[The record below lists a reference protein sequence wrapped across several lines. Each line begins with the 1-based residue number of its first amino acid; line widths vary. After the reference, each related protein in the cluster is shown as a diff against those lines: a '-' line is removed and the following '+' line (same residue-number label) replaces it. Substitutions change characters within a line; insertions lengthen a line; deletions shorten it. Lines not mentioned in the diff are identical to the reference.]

1 MKNVKRVMTLGCV
14 VLLVMANVCGCG
26 MQAQAVEQ
34 TEEEN
39 NLKELQNAVEELAG
53 NSDIVRHSSTAG
65 KEETVY
71 AILDAGGNP
80 VETIVSEWLKNPE
93 GKDDLSDVT
102 ELQDIS
108 VVKGDSS
115 YVADGEKKV
124 TWKTSG
130 NDVYYQ
136 GTTTKE
142 LPVKVSIQYELD
154 GNVVEPSVLEGA
166 SGHLKMTFS
175 YENNT
180 AKEVTVA
187 GEKCTIYQPFVML
200 SGLIL
205 DNEKVSN
212 VTVENGSAVNNGDS
226 TMVFGI
232 AMPGL
237 KESLGMN
244 DLKND
249 DGEEI
254 DINIPENVVIEA
266 DITDFSLLMTLTVAS
281 NSALEELGLDDI
293 DSIDD
298 LKADMDE
305 LTNGMNDIIDGTTQ
319 LDDGVGELSGGT
331 GELSDGVNKLS
342 DGTVEFV
349 EGAHKLSDGAAQ
361 VNDGAIALKNGLSNL
376 KQGTPALVTGIGAL
390 SSGADELSGGLNTI
404 ISNNDTLNGGAAQLS
419 DGLNALNA
427 SLNNT
432 EAQTKIEELV
442 SGSLAFANGL
452 NDTANG
458 LSTITDV
465 YKYSE
470 GDVANLI
477 TDLSTDA
484 NTIAAA
490 TNVQDSAAMAERI
503 REMIKTY
510 ETLYSTYETLY
521 TAVAQA
527 ASGVSGLKT
536 EYAKIDGG
544 IGTTAGSIND
554 VSNAV
559 GQLAAGA
566 GQLKEG
572 VAGYTAGVS
581 QSASGVKTLDEGL
594 ASLNSQVPALVGGID
609 QLVSGADALAS
620 GTGELSNGASSLSSG
635 ADELNHGTGELKN
648 GVSSLL
654 DGVAELL
661 DGTGELKEG
670 VIKYNEEGIKKLAD
684 LVNKDLEKYYDRL
697 CAVQDY
703 AREYSSFTGCEEG
716 TECSVKFIYKT
727 DSIGE

>member
-26 MQAQAVEQ
+26 MQTQAMEK

-244 DLKND
+244 ELKND

-376 KQGTPALVTGIGAL
+376 KQGTPELVTGIGAL

-419 DGLNALNA
+419 DGLNTLNA
-427 SLNNT
+427 SLNDA
-432 EAQTKIEELV
+432 EAQAKIQALV
-442 SGSLAFANGL
+442 SGSSDFAS
-452 NDTANG
+452 G
-458 LSTITDV
+458 LSTTADGLSQITKGYNYD
-465 YKYSE
+465 E
-470 GDVANLI
+470 GDVDNLI
-477 TDLSTDA
+477 TSLSSYAGELTASSDPNITEKA
-484 NTIAAA
+484 GYIQAMIVKYNELYAKYKGLYAA
-490 TNVQDSAAMAERI
+490 VD
-503 REMIKTY
+503 
-510 ETLYSTYETLY
+510 
-521 TAVAQA
+521 QA
-527 ASGVSGLKT
+527 ASGVNTLPEK
-536 EYAKIDGG
+536 YAVINGG
-544 IGTTAGSIND
+544 IGTTAGSIKD

-572 VAGYTAGVS
+572 VAGYTTGVS
-581 QSASGVKTLDEGL
+581 QAASGAKTLDEGL
-594 ASLNSQVPALVGGID
+594 ASLNSQVPVLVGGID

-670 VIKYNEEGIKKLAD
+670 VIKFNEEGIKKLAD

>member
-124 TWKTSG
+124 TWKTGG

-427 SLNNT
+427 SLND
-432 EAQTKIEELV
+432 AGIQALV
-442 SGSLAFANGL
+442 SGSSEFA
-452 NDTANG
+452 TG
-458 LSTITDV
+458 LSNAAGSLSQITEG
-465 YKYSE
+465 YNYNNSE
-470 GDVANLI
+470 RDVANLI
-477 TDLSTDA
+477 AGLSSYAGELTASGDQ
-484 NTIAAA
+484 N
-490 TNVQDSAAMAERI
+490 SMAMAGYI
-503 REMIKTY
+503 QTMIGTY
-510 ETLYSTYETLY
+510 KSLYDN
-521 TAVAQA
+521 VATA
-527 ASGVSGLKT
+527 ASGVSALNGK
-536 EYAKIDGG
+536 YAEINGG
-544 IGTTAGSIND
+544 IGTTAGSISS

-581 QSASGVKTLDEGL
+581 QSASGAKTLDEGL
-594 ASLNSQVPALVGGID
+594 ASLNSQVPVLVGGID

>member
-124 TWKTSG
+124 TWKTGG

-419 DGLNALNA
+419 DGLNTLNA
-427 SLNNT
+427 SLNDA
-432 EAQTKIEELV
+432 EAQAKIQALV
-442 SGSLAFANGL
+442 SGSSEFAS
-452 NDTANG
+452 G
-458 LSTITDV
+458 LSTTAEGLSQITAR
-465 YKYSE
+465 YNYSE
-470 GDVANLI
+470 EDVANLI
-477 TDLSTDA
+477 AGLSSCADA
-484 NTIAAA
+484 LTASGDPN
-490 TNVQDSAAMAERI
+490 SMAMAGYI
-503 REMIKTY
+503 QTMIGTY
-510 ETLYSTYETLY
+510 KSLYDN
-521 TAVAQA
+521 VATA
-527 ASGVSGLKT
+527 ASGVSALNGK
-536 EYAKIDGG
+536 YAEINGG
-544 IGTTAGSIND
+544 IGTTAGNISS

-572 VAGYTAGVS
+572 VAGYTTGVS
-581 QSASGVKTLDEGL
+581 QAASGAKTLDEGL
-594 ASLNSQVPALVGGID
+594 ASLNSQVPVLVGGID

-620 GTGELSNGASSLSSG
+620 GTGELSSGASNLSSG

>member
-361 VNDGAIALKNGLSNL
+361 VNDGAIALKNGLSSL

-419 DGLNALNA
+419 DGLNTLNA

-432 EAQTKIEELV
+432 AAQEQIQKLV
-442 SGSLAFANGL
+442 KGSSDFASGLKE
-452 NDTANG
+452 TADG
-458 LSTITDV
+458 LSQITAG
-465 YKYSE
+465 YNYSE
-470 GDVANLI
+470 GNVANLI
-477 TDLSTDA
+477 DVLSTDVK
-484 NTIAAA
+484 NLNESGTS
-490 TNVQDSAAMAERI
+490 DDMAMAEHI
-503 REMIKTY
+503 QKMIETY
-510 ETLYSTYETLY
+510 ESLYNK
-521 TAVAQA
+521 VAQA
-527 ASGVSGLKT
+527 ASGVSALNGK
-536 EYAKIDGG
+536 YAEINEG

-554 VSNAV
+554 VSKAV

-572 VAGYTAGVS
+572 VAGYTTGVS
-581 QSASGVKTLDEGL
+581 QAASGAKTLDEGL
-594 ASLNSQVPALVGGID
+594 ASLNSQVPVLVGGID

-670 VIKYNEEGIKKLAD
+670 VIKFNEEGIKKLAD

>member
-432 EAQTKIEELV
+432 EAQTKIQALV
-442 SGSLAFANGL
+442 NGSSDFAS
-452 NDTANG
+452 G
-458 LSTITDV
+458 LSTTANV
-465 YKYSE
+465 LSPSTLAGYAYKSE
-470 GDVANLI
+470 DGDYKQLI
-477 TDLSTDA
+477 ADLSNYAEELDE
-484 NTIAAA
+484 
-490 TNVQDSAAMAERI
+490 TNPTMAGNI
-503 REMIKTY
+503 QTMINTY
-510 ETLYSTYETLY
+510 ESLYDI
-521 TAVAQA
+521 VAQA
-527 ASGVSGLKT
+527 ASGVNNLNDNYEVIK
-536 EYAKIDGG
+536 GG
-544 IGTTAGSIND
+544 IGATAGSIND
-554 VSNAV
+554 VSYAV

-572 VAGYTAGVS
+572 VAGYTTGVS
-581 QSASGVKTLDEGL
+581 QAASGAKTLDEGL
-594 ASLNSQVPALVGGID
+594 ASLNSQVPVLVGGID

>member
-1 MKNVKRVMTLGCV
+1 MKNVKRVMALGCV

-124 TWKTSG
+124 TWKTGG

-427 SLNNT
+427 SLND
-432 EAQTKIEELV
+432 AGIQALV
-442 SGSLAFANGL
+442 SGSSEFAS
-452 NDTANG
+452 G
-458 LSTITDV
+458 LSTTAEGLSQITAG
-465 YKYSE
+465 YNYSE

-477 TDLSTDA
+477 AGLSSYA
-484 NTIAAA
+484 NALTASNDPNGIYI
-490 TNVQDSAAMAERI
+490 QK
-503 REMIKTY
+503 MIETY
-510 ETLYSTYETLY
+510 KSLYDK
-521 TAVAQA
+521 VAQA
-527 ASGVSGLKT
+527 ASGVSALNGK
-536 EYAKIDGG
+536 YAEINGG
-544 IGTTAGSIND
+544 IGTTAGNISS

-581 QSASGVKTLDEGL
+581 QSASGAKTLDEGL
-594 ASLNSQVPALVGGID
+594 ASLNSQVPVLVGGID

-620 GTGELSNGASSLSSG
+620 GTGELSSGASSLSSG

-670 VIKYNEEGIKKLAD
+670 VIKFNEEGIKKLAD

>member
-361 VNDGAIALKNGLSNL
+361 VNDGAIALKNGLSSL
-376 KQGTPALVTGIGAL
+376 KQGTPALVTGIDAL
-390 SSGADELSGGLNTI
+390 SSGADELSGGLNTL

-419 DGLNALNA
+419 DGLNTLNA
-427 SLNNT
+427 SLNDA
-432 EAQTKIEELV
+432 EAQAKIQALV
-442 SGSLAFANGL
+442 SGSSEFAS
-452 NDTANG
+452 G
-458 LSTITDV
+458 LSTTAEGLSQITAG
-465 YKYSE
+465 YNYSE

-477 TDLSTDA
+477 AVLSSCADELTASNDP
-484 NTIAAA
+484 N
-490 TNVQDSAAMAERI
+490 SMAMAGYI
-503 REMIKTY
+503 QTMIETY
-510 ETLYSTYETLY
+510 KSLYDNVATAALGVNTLN
-521 TAVAQA
+521 
-527 ASGVSGLKT
+527 GK
-536 EYAKIDGG
+536 YAEINGG
-544 IGTTAGSIND
+544 IGTTAESISS

-581 QSASGVKTLDEGL
+581 QAASGAKTLDEGL
-594 ASLNSQVPALVGGID
+594 VSLNSQVPVLVGGID

-620 GTGELSNGASSLSSG
+620 GTGELSSGASSLSSG

-670 VIKYNEEGIKKLAD
+670 VIKFNEEGIKKLAD

-697 CAVQDY
+697 CAVKDY

-727 DSIGE
+727 GSIGE

>member
-26 MQAQAVEQ
+26 MQAQEMEQ

-124 TWKTSG
+124 TWKTGG

-419 DGLNALNA
+419 DGLNTLNA
-427 SLNNT
+427 SLNDA
-432 EAQTKIEELV
+432 EAQAKIQALV
-442 SGSLAFANGL
+442 SGSSEFAS
-452 NDTANG
+452 G
-458 LSTITDV
+458 LSTTAEGLSQITAG
-465 YKYSE
+465 YNYSE

-477 TDLSTDA
+477 AGLSSYAGELTASGD
-484 NTIAAA
+484 
-490 TNVQDSAAMAERI
+490 QKRMAMAGYI
-503 REMIKTY
+503 QTMIGTY
-510 ETLYSTYETLY
+510 KSLYDN
-521 TAVAQA
+521 VATA
-527 ASGVSGLKT
+527 ASGVSALNGK
-536 EYAKIDGG
+536 YAEINGG
-544 IGTTAGSIND
+544 IGTTAGNISS

-635 ADELNHGTGELKN
+635 ADELNHGTGELK
-648 GVSSLL
+648 
-654 DGVAELL
+654 
-661 DGTGELKEG
+661 EG
-670 VIKYNEEGIKKLAD
+670 VIKFNEEGIKKLAD

>member
-124 TWKTSG
+124 TWKTGG

-361 VNDGAIALKNGLSNL
+361 VNDGAIALKNGLSSL
-376 KQGTPALVTGIGAL
+376 QQGTPALVTGIGAL

-419 DGLNALNA
+419 DGLNTLNA
-427 SLNNT
+427 SLNDA
-432 EAQTKIEELV
+432 EAQAKIQALV
-442 SGSLAFANGL
+442 SGSSEFAS
-452 NDTANG
+452 G
-458 LSTITDV
+458 LSTTAEGLSQITAR

-477 TDLSTDA
+477 AGLSSYAEALTASNDP
-484 NTIAAA
+484 NGIYIQNMIDTYKSLYDNVA
-490 TNVQDSAAMAERI
+490 TA
-503 REMIKTY
+503 
-510 ETLYSTYETLY
+510 
-521 TAVAQA
+521 
-527 ASGVSGLKT
+527 
-536 EYAKIDGG
+536 
-544 IGTTAGSIND
+544 
-554 VSNAV
+554 
-559 GQLAAGA
+559 
-566 GQLKEG
+566 
-572 VAGYTAGVS
+572 
-581 QSASGVKTLDEGL
+581 
-594 ASLNSQVPALVGGID
+594 ALV
-609 QLVSGADALAS
+609 
-620 GTGELSNGASSLSSG
+620 
-635 ADELNHGTGELKN
+635 
-648 GVSSLL
+648 
-654 DGVAELL
+654 
-661 DGTGELKEG
+661 
-670 VIKYNEEGIKKLAD
+670 
-684 LVNKDLEKYYDRL
+684 
-697 CAVQDY
+697 
-703 AREYSSFTGCEEG
+703 
-716 TECSVKFIYKT
+716 
-727 DSIGE
+727 SIP

>member
-124 TWKTSG
+124 TWKTGG

-212 VTVENGSAVNNGDS
+212 VTVEKGRAVNNGDS

-427 SLNNT
+427 SLND
-432 EAQTKIEELV
+432 AGIQALV
-442 SGSLAFANGL
+442 SGSSEFA
-452 NDTANG
+452 TG
-458 LSTITDV
+458 LSNAAGSLSQITEG
-465 YKYSE
+465 YNYNNSE
-470 GDVANLI
+470 RDVANLI
-477 TDLSTDA
+477 AGLSSYAGELTASGDQ
-484 NTIAAA
+484 N
-490 TNVQDSAAMAERI
+490 SMAMAGYI
-503 REMIKTY
+503 QTMIGTY
-510 ETLYSTYETLY
+510 KSLYDN
-521 TAVAQA
+521 VATA
-527 ASGVSGLKT
+527 ASGVSALNGK
-536 EYAKIDGG
+536 YAEINGG
-544 IGTTAGSIND
+544 IGTTAGSISS

-581 QSASGVKTLDEGL
+581 QSASGAKTLDEGL
-594 ASLNSQVPALVGGID
+594 ASLNSQVPVLVGGID

>member
-124 TWKTSG
+124 TWKTGG

-419 DGLNALNA
+419 DGLNTLNA

-477 TDLSTDA
+477 TGLSTYA
-484 NTIAAA
+484 NGLTDDAAA
-490 TNVQDSAAMAERI
+490 NNILTMIGKYKELYAAV
-503 REMIKTY
+503 T
-510 ETLYSTYETLY
+510 
-521 TAVAQA
+521 QA
-527 ASGVSGLKT
+527 ASVVSDLNGKYG
-536 EYAKIDGG
+536 EIDGG

-572 VAGYTAGVS
+572 VAGYTTGVS
-581 QSASGVKTLDEGL
+581 QAASGAKTLDEGL
-594 ASLNSQVPALVGGID
+594 ASLNSQVPVLVGGID

>member
-26 MQAQAVEQ
+26 MQAQEMEQ

-39 NLKELQNAVEELAG
+39 NLKELQNAVEEFAG

-124 TWKTSG
+124 TWKTGG

-319 LDDGVGELSGGT
+319 LDDGVGELSSGT

-427 SLNNT
+427 SLND
-432 EAQTKIEELV
+432 AGIQALV
-442 SGSLAFANGL
+442 NGSSDFAK
-452 NDTANG
+452 G
-458 LSTITDV
+458 LSTTADGLSQITAG
-465 YKYSE
+465 YNYSE

-477 TDLSTDA
+477 AGLSSYAGELTASSDPNSTEKA
-484 NTIAAA
+484 GYIQAMIGTYKSLYDNVATAALGVNTL
-490 TNVQDSAAMAERI
+490 NGKYAEI
-503 REMIKTY
+503 N
-510 ETLYSTYETLY
+510 
-521 TAVAQA
+521 
-527 ASGVSGLKT
+527 
-536 EYAKIDGG
+536 GG
-544 IGTTAGSIND
+544 IGTTAGSISS

-581 QSASGVKTLDEGL
+581 QAASGVKTLDEGL
-594 ASLNSQVPALVGGID
+594 ASLNSQVPVLVGGID

>member
-124 TWKTSG
+124 TWKTGG

-419 DGLNALNA
+419 DGLNTLNA
-427 SLNNT
+427 SLNDA
-432 EAQTKIEELV
+432 EAQAKIQALV
-442 SGSLAFANGL
+442 SGSSTFA
-452 NDTANG
+452 TG
-458 LSTITDV
+458 LSDAAGSLSQITEV
-465 YKYSE
+465 YTYDK

-477 TDLSTDA
+477 KVLSDYADSLDATD
-484 NTIAAA
+484 
-490 TNVQDSAAMAERI
+490 AAMAGNI
-503 REMIKTY
+503 RTMIRKY
-510 ETLYSTYETLY
+510 EELYA
-521 TAVAQA
+521 AVTQA
-527 ASGVSGLKT
+527 ALGVNTLPEK
-536 EYAKIDGG
+536 YAVINGG
-544 IGTTAGSIND
+544 IGTTAGSISS
-554 VSNAV
+554 VSTAV

-572 VAGYTAGVS
+572 VAGYTTGVS
-581 QSASGVKTLDEGL
+581 QAASGAKTLDEGL
-594 ASLNSQVPALVGGID
+594 ASLNSQVPVLVGGID

-670 VIKYNEEGIKKLAD
+670 VIKFNEEGIKKLAD

>member
-124 TWKTSG
+124 TWKTGG

-361 VNDGAIALKNGLSNL
+361 VNDGAIALKNGLSSL
-376 KQGTPALVTGIGAL
+376 QQGTPALVTGIGAL

-419 DGLNALNA
+419 DGLNTLNA
-427 SLNNT
+427 SLNDA
-432 EAQTKIEELV
+432 EAQAKIQALV

-458 LSTITDV
+458 LSQITDEC
-465 YKYSE
+465 KYSE
-470 GDVANLI
+470 GNVANLI
-477 TDLSTDA
+477 TGLSTYA
-484 NTIAAA
+484 NGLTDEAAA
-490 TNVQDSAAMAERI
+490 NNILT
-503 REMIKTY
+503 MIGTY
-510 ETLYSTYETLY
+510 EKLYD
-521 TAVAQA
+521 AVAKA
-527 ASGVSGLKT
+527 ASVVNDLNGKYG
-536 EYAKIDGG
+536 EIDGG

>member
-124 TWKTSG
+124 TWKTGG

-419 DGLNALNA
+419 DGLNTLNA
-427 SLNNT
+427 SLNDA
-432 EAQTKIEELV
+432 EAQAKIQALV
-442 SGSLAFANGL
+442 SGSSTFA
-452 NDTANG
+452 TG
-458 LSTITDV
+458 LSDAAGSLSQITEV
-465 YKYSE
+465 YTYDK

-477 TDLSTDA
+477 KVLSDYADSLDATD
-484 NTIAAA
+484 
-490 TNVQDSAAMAERI
+490 AAMAGNI
-503 REMIKTY
+503 RTMIRKY
-510 ETLYSTYETLY
+510 EELYA
-521 TAVAQA
+521 AVTQA
-527 ASGVSGLKT
+527 ALGVNTLPEK
-536 EYAKIDGG
+536 YAVINGG

-554 VSNAV
+554 VSTAV

-581 QSASGVKTLDEGL
+581 QSASGAKTLDEGL
-594 ASLNSQVPALVGGID
+594 ASLNSQVPVLVGGID

-670 VIKYNEEGIKKLAD
+670 VIKFNEEGIKKLAD

>member
-124 TWKTSG
+124 TWKTGG

-427 SLNNT
+427 SLND
-432 EAQTKIEELV
+432 AGIQALV
-442 SGSLAFANGL
+442 SGSSEFA
-452 NDTANG
+452 TG
-458 LSTITDV
+458 LSTTADGLSQITEV
-465 YKYSE
+465 YNYDE
-470 GDVANLI
+470 GDVDNLI
-477 TDLSTDA
+477 TVLSNYANALTDSGD
-484 NTIAAA
+484 
-490 TNVQDSAAMAERI
+490 QDSMAGNI
-503 REMIKTY
+503 QTMIVKY
-510 ETLYSTYETLY
+510 KELNAKYKGLYA
-521 TAVAQA
+521 AVAQA
-527 ASGVSGLKT
+527 ATGVSDLKT

-544 IGTTAGSIND
+544 IGTTAGSISS
-554 VSNAV
+554 VSTAV

-572 VAGYTAGVS
+572 VAGYTTGVS
-581 QSASGVKTLDEGL
+581 QAASGAKTLDEGL
-594 ASLNSQVPALVGGID
+594 ASLNSQVPVLVGGID

-670 VIKYNEEGIKKLAD
+670 VIKFNEEGIKKLAD

>member
-124 TWKTSG
+124 TWKTGG

-342 DGTVEFV
+342 DGTVEFA

-419 DGLNALNA
+419 DGLNTLNA
-427 SLNNT
+427 SLNDA
-432 EAQTKIEELV
+432 EAQAKIQALV
-442 SGSLAFANGL
+442 SGSSEFAS
-452 NDTANG
+452 G
-458 LSTITDV
+458 LSTTAEGLSQITAG
-465 YKYSE
+465 YNYSE
-470 GDVANLI
+470 GNVANLI
-477 TDLSTDA
+477 AGLSSCADA
-484 NTIAAA
+484 LTASG
-490 TNVQDSAAMAERI
+490 DSNSMAMAGYI
-503 REMIKTY
+503 QTMIGTY
-510 ETLYSTYETLY
+510 QSLYDNVATAALGVNTLN
-521 TAVAQA
+521 
-527 ASGVSGLKT
+527 GK
-536 EYAKIDGG
+536 YAEINGG
-544 IGTTAGSIND
+544 IGTTAGSISS

-594 ASLNSQVPALVGGID
+594 ASLNSQVPVLVGGID

-620 GTGELSNGASSLSSG
+620 GTGELSSGASSLSSG

-670 VIKYNEEGIKKLAD
+670 VIKFNEEGIKKLAD

>member
-115 YVADGEKKV
+115 YVVDGEKKV
-124 TWKTSG
+124 TWKTGG

-249 DGEEI
+249 GGEEI

-404 ISNNDTLNGGAAQLS
+404 ISKNDTLNGGAAQLS
-419 DGLNALNA
+419 DGLNTLNA
-427 SLNNT
+427 SLNDA
-432 EAQTKIEELV
+432 EAQAKIQALV
-442 SGSLAFANGL
+442 SGSSTFA
-452 NDTANG
+452 TG
-458 LSTITDV
+458 LSDAAGSLSQITEV
-465 YKYSE
+465 YTYDK

-477 TDLSTDA
+477 KVLSDYADSLDATD
-484 NTIAAA
+484 
-490 TNVQDSAAMAERI
+490 AAMAGNI
-503 REMIKTY
+503 RTMIRKY
-510 ETLYSTYETLY
+510 EELYA
-521 TAVAQA
+521 AVTQA
-527 ASGVSGLKT
+527 ALGVNTLPEK
-536 EYAKIDGG
+536 YAVINGG

-554 VSNAV
+554 VSTAV

-572 VAGYTAGVS
+572 VAGYTTGVS
-581 QSASGVKTLDEGL
+581 QAASGAKTLDEGL
-594 ASLNSQVPALVGGID
+594 ASLNSQVPVLVGGID

-670 VIKYNEEGIKKLAD
+670 VIKFNEEGIKKLAD

>member
-124 TWKTSG
+124 TWKTGG

-419 DGLNALNA
+419 DGLNTLNA
-427 SLNNT
+427 SLNDA
-432 EAQTKIEELV
+432 EAQAKIQALV
-442 SGSLAFANGL
+442 SGSSDFAS
-452 NDTANG
+452 G
-458 LSTITDV
+458 LSTTADGLSQITAR
-465 YKYSE
+465 YNYSE
-470 GDVANLI
+470 EDVANLI
-477 TDLSTDA
+477 AGLSSYAGELTASGDQ
-484 NTIAAA
+484 N
-490 TNVQDSAAMAERI
+490 SMAMAGYI
-503 REMIKTY
+503 QTMIGTY
-510 ETLYSTYETLY
+510 QSLYDNVATAALGVNTLN
-521 TAVAQA
+521 
-527 ASGVSGLKT
+527 GK
-536 EYAKIDGG
+536 YAEINGG
-544 IGTTAGSIND
+544 IGTTAGSISS

-594 ASLNSQVPALVGGID
+594 ASLNSQVPVLVGGID

-620 GTGELSNGASSLSSG
+620 GTGELSSGASSLSSG

-670 VIKYNEEGIKKLAD
+670 VIKFNEEGIKKLAD

>member
-124 TWKTSG
+124 TWKTGG

-419 DGLNALNA
+419 DGLNTLNA
-427 SLNNT
+427 SLNNA
-432 EAQTKIEELV
+432 EAQIQALA
-442 SGSLAFANGL
+442 SGSSKFA
-452 NDTANG
+452 DG
-458 LSTITDV
+458 LSTTANVFFPSTFAGYD
-465 YKYSE
+465 YDKE
-470 GDVANLI
+470 NVANLI
-477 TDLSTDA
+477 TSLSSYADKL
-484 NTIAAA
+484 AAL
-490 TNVQDSAAMAERI
+490 NDQDSVAMAENI
-503 REMIKTY
+503 RAMIVKY
-510 ETLYSTYETLY
+510 KELYA
-521 TAVAQA
+521 AVAKA
-527 ASGVSGLKT
+527 ASVVSDLNGKYG
-536 EYAKIDGG
+536 EIDGG
-544 IGTTAGSIND
+544 IGTTAGSIKD

-581 QSASGVKTLDEGL
+581 QSASGAKTLDEGL

-620 GTGELSNGASSLSSG
+620 GTGELSSGASSLSSG

-670 VIKYNEEGIKKLAD
+670 VIKFNEEGIKKLAD

>member
-124 TWKTSG
+124 TWKTGG

-361 VNDGAIALKNGLSNL
+361 VNDGAIALKNGLSSL
-376 KQGTPALVTGIGAL
+376 QQGTPALVTGIGAL

-419 DGLNALNA
+419 DGLNTLNA
-427 SLNNT
+427 SLNDA
-432 EAQTKIEELV
+432 EAQAKIQALV

-458 LSTITDV
+458 LSQITDEC
-465 YKYSE
+465 KYSE
-470 GDVANLI
+470 GNVANLI
-477 TDLSTDA
+477 TGLSTYA
-484 NTIAAA
+484 NGLTDEAAA
-490 TNVQDSAAMAERI
+490 NNILT
-503 REMIKTY
+503 MIGTY
-510 ETLYSTYETLY
+510 EKLYD
-521 TAVAQA
+521 AVAKA
-527 ASGVSGLKT
+527 ASVVNDLNGKYG
-536 EYAKIDGG
+536 EIDGG

-670 VIKYNEEGIKKLAD
+670 VIKFNEEGIKKLAD

>member
-124 TWKTSG
+124 TWKTGG

-419 DGLNALNA
+419 DGLNTLNA
-427 SLNNT
+427 SLNDA
-432 EAQTKIEELV
+432 EAQKQIQALV
-442 SGSLAFANGL
+442 SGSSTIADGLSQTANVLSPSTLAGYDYRSEGEVYNRIDVLSNYANGL
-452 NDTANG
+452 KE
-458 LSTITDV
+458 TDPTMA
-465 YKYSE
+465 
-470 GDVANLI
+470 GNI
-477 TDLSTDA
+477 
-484 NTIAAA
+484 
-490 TNVQDSAAMAERI
+490 QAMI
-503 REMIKTY
+503 NTY
-510 ETLYSTYETLY
+510 ESLYDI
-521 TAVAQA
+521 VAQA
-527 ASGVSGLKT
+527 ASGVNNLNDNYEVIK
-536 EYAKIDGG
+536 GG
-544 IGTTAGSIND
+544 IGATAGSIND
-554 VSNAV
+554 VSYAV

-572 VAGYTAGVS
+572 VAGYTTGVS
-581 QSASGVKTLDEGL
+581 QAASGAKTLDEGL
-594 ASLNSQVPALVGGID
+594 ASLNSQVPVLVGGID

-620 GTGELSNGASSLSSG
+620 GTGELSSGASSLSSG

-670 VIKYNEEGIKKLAD
+670 VIKFNEEGIKKLAD

>member
-124 TWKTSG
+124 TWKTGG

-244 DLKND
+244 DLMND
-249 DGEEI
+249 NGEEI

-419 DGLNALNA
+419 DGLNTLNA
-427 SLNNT
+427 SLNDA
-432 EAQTKIEELV
+432 EAQAKIQALV
-442 SGSLAFANGL
+442 SGSSEFAS
-452 NDTANG
+452 G
-458 LSTITDV
+458 LSTTAEGLSQITAR
-465 YKYSE
+465 YNYSE
-470 GDVANLI
+470 EDVANLI
-477 TDLSTDA
+477 AGLSSYAGELTASGDQ
-484 NTIAAA
+484 N
-490 TNVQDSAAMAERI
+490 SMAMAGYI
-503 REMIKTY
+503 QTMIGTY
-510 ETLYSTYETLY
+510 QSLYDNVATAALGVNTLN
-521 TAVAQA
+521 
-527 ASGVSGLKT
+527 GK
-536 EYAKIDGG
+536 YAEINGG
-544 IGTTAGSIND
+544 IGTTAGSISS

-581 QSASGVKTLDEGL
+581 QAASGVKTLDEGL
-594 ASLNSQVPALVGGID
+594 ASLNSQVPVLVGGID

-620 GTGELSNGASSLSSG
+620 GTGELSSGASSLSSG

-654 DGVAELL
+654 DGVTELL

-670 VIKYNEEGIKKLAD
+670 VIKFNEEGIKKLAD

>member
-1 MKNVKRVMTLGCV
+1 MRKMKKIMALGCM
-14 VLLVMANVCGCG
+14 VLLVTANVCGCG
-26 MQAQAVEQ
+26 MQAQAMEPS
-34 TEEEN
+34 EDEK
-39 NLKELQNAVEELAG
+39 NLKELQSAVEEFAG
-53 NSDIVRHSSTAG
+53 GSDIVRHSSTAG

-71 AILDAGGNP
+71 AILDADGNP
-80 VETIVSEWLKNPE
+80 VETIVSEWLKNQE
-93 GKDDLSDVT
+93 GSENLSDVT
-102 ELQDIS
+102 ELKNIS
-108 VVKGDSS
+108 VVKGDSV
-115 YVADGEKKV
+115 YTTDDGNKI
-124 TWKTSG
+124 TWQTGG

-136 GTTTKE
+136 GSTTKE

-154 GNVVEPSVLEGA
+154 GNKVEASDLEGA

-180 AKEVTVA
+180 AKEVTAA

-200 SGLIL
+200 SGLML
-205 DNEKVSN
+205 DNEKASN
-212 VTVENGSAVNNGDS
+212 VRVENGSAVNNGDS

-237 KESLGMN
+237 KESLGID

-249 DGEEI
+249 DGEKI

-266 DITDFSLLMTLTVAS
+266 DITDFSLLMTLTAAS

-319 LDDGVGELSGGT
+319 LDDGAGELSSGT

-342 DGTVEFV
+342 NGTVELA
-349 EGAHKLSDGAAQ
+349 EGAHKLSEGAAQ
-361 VNDGAIALKNGLSNL
+361 VNDGAIALKNGLASL
-376 KQGTPALVTGIGAL
+376 KQGTPALAEGIASL
-390 SSGADELSGGLNTI
+390 SSGADELSGGFNTI
-404 ISNNDTLNGGAAQLS
+404 IANNDTLNGGAAQLS
-419 DGLNALNA
+419 DGLNTLNA
-427 SLNNT
+427 SLNDA
-432 EAQTKIEELV
+432 EAQAKIQALV
-442 SGSLAFANGL
+442 SGSSEFAS
-452 NDTANG
+452 G
-458 LSTITDV
+458 LSTTAEGLSQITAG
-465 YKYSE
+465 YNYSE

-477 TDLSTDA
+477 AGLSSYADTLTASGDPNNMA
-484 NTIAAA
+484 MAGYIQTMIGTYQSLYDNAA
-490 TNVQDSAAMAERI
+490 TAAGGVNTLNGKYAEI
-503 REMIKTY
+503 N
-510 ETLYSTYETLY
+510 
-521 TAVAQA
+521 
-527 ASGVSGLKT
+527 
-536 EYAKIDGG
+536 GG
-544 IGTTAGSIND
+544 IGTIVGSMGS
-554 VSNAV
+554 VSGAV
-559 GQLAAGA
+559 GELAAGA

-572 VAGYTAGVS
+572 VAVYTAGVS
-581 QSASGVKTLDEGL
+581 QAAAGVRTLDEGL
-594 ASLNSQVPALVGGID
+594 NSLNSQVPSLVGGID

-620 GTGELSNGASSLSSG
+620 GTGELSSGASSLSSG

-654 DGVAELL
+654 NGVAELL

-670 VIKYNEEGIKKLAD
+670 VIKFNEEGIKKLAD

-703 AREYSSFTGCEEG
+703 AREYSSFAGCEEG

>member
-124 TWKTSG
+124 TWKTGG

-404 ISNNDTLNGGAAQLS
+404 ISNNDTLNGGAVQLS
-419 DGLNALNA
+419 DGLNTLNA
-427 SLNNT
+427 SLNDA
-432 EAQTKIEELV
+432 EAQAKIQALA
-442 SGSLAFANGL
+442 SGSSTFA
-452 NDTANG
+452 TG
-458 LSTITDV
+458 LSQTADGLSQITAG
-465 YKYSE
+465 YNYSE

-477 TDLSTDA
+477 AGLSSYADA
-484 NTIAAA
+484 LTASNDPNGIYI
-490 TNVQDSAAMAERI
+490 QK
-503 REMIKTY
+503 MIETY
-510 ETLYSTYETLY
+510 KSLYDK
-521 TAVAQA
+521 VAQA
-527 ASGVSGLKT
+527 ASGVSDLKT

-554 VSNAV
+554 VSYAV

-572 VAGYTAGVS
+572 VAGYTTGVS
-581 QSASGVKTLDEGL
+581 QAASGAKTLDEGL
-594 ASLNSQVPALVGGID
+594 ASLNSQVPVLVGGID

-670 VIKYNEEGIKKLAD
+670 VIKFNEEGIKKLAD

>member
-93 GKDDLSDVT
+93 GKDDLCDVT

-124 TWKTSG
+124 TWKTGG

-237 KESLGMN
+237 KESLGMK

-361 VNDGAIALKNGLSNL
+361 VNDGAIALKNGLSSL
-376 KQGTPALVTGIGAL
+376 QQGTPALVTGIGAL

-419 DGLNALNA
+419 DGLNTLNA
-427 SLNNT
+427 SLNDA
-432 EAQTKIEELV
+432 EAQAKIQALV
-442 SGSLAFANGL
+442 SGSSTFADVLSQTADVLSPDTLAEYNYNSEEG
-452 NDTANG
+452 
-458 LSTITDV
+458 V
-465 YKYSE
+465 YKQPI
-470 GDVANLI
+470 A
-477 TDLSTDA
+477 DLSNYANNLGATDP
-484 NTIAAA
+484 
-490 TNVQDSAAMAERI
+490 MAENI
-503 REMIKTY
+503 RTMINTY
-510 ETLYSTYETLY
+510 ESLYDI
-521 TAVAQA
+521 VATA
-527 ASGVSGLKT
+527 ASGVNTLNDNYEVIK
-536 EYAKIDGG
+536 GG
-544 IGTTAGSIND
+544 IGATAGSIND
-554 VSNAV
+554 VSHAV

-581 QSASGVKTLDEGL
+581 QSASGAKTLDEGL
-594 ASLNSQVPALVGGID
+594 ASLNSQVPVLVGGID

>member
-124 TWKTSG
+124 TWKTGG

-419 DGLNALNA
+419 DGLNTLNA

-432 EAQTKIEELV
+432 AAQEQIQALV
-442 SGSLAFANGL
+442 SGSSTIADGL
-452 NDTANG
+452 SQTANV
-458 LSTITDV
+458 LSPSTLAGYD
-465 YKYSE
+465 YRSE
-470 GDVANLI
+470 GEVYNRIDVLSNYANRLNE
-477 TDLSTDA
+477 TDPT
-484 NTIAAA
+484 
-490 TNVQDSAAMAERI
+490 MAGNI
-503 REMIKTY
+503 QTMINTY
-510 ETLYSTYETLY
+510 ENLYGI
-521 TAVAQA
+521 VATA
-527 ASGVSGLKT
+527 ASGVNNLNDNYEVIK
-536 EYAKIDGG
+536 GG
-544 IGTTAGSIND
+544 IGATAESINS
-554 VSNAV
+554 VSYAV

-572 VAGYTAGVS
+572 VAGYTTGVS
-581 QSASGVKTLDEGL
+581 QAASGAKTLDEGL
-594 ASLNSQVPALVGGID
+594 ASLNSQVPVLVGGID
-609 QLVSGADALAS
+609 QLVSGADALAN
-620 GTGELSNGASSLSSG
+620 GTGELSSGASSLSSG

-670 VIKYNEEGIKKLAD
+670 VIKFNEEGIKKLAD

>member
-124 TWKTSG
+124 TWKTGG

-361 VNDGAIALKNGLSNL
+361 VNDGAIALKNGLSSL
-376 KQGTPALVTGIGAL
+376 KQGTPALVTGIGTL

-419 DGLNALNA
+419 DGLNTLNA
-427 SLNNT
+427 SLNDA
-432 EAQTKIEELV
+432 EAQAKIQALV

-458 LSTITDV
+458 LSQITDE

-470 GDVANLI
+470 GNVANLI
-477 TDLSTDA
+477 KVLSDYA
-484 NTIAAA
+484 
-490 TNVQDSAAMAERI
+490 DE
-503 REMIKTY
+503 
-510 ETLYSTYETLY
+510 L
-521 TAVAQA
+521 A
-527 ASGVSGLKT
+527 ASDNSNSKEKAGYIQAMIGTYKSLYDNVATAALGVNTLPEK
-536 EYAKIDGG
+536 YAVINGG

-572 VAGYTAGVS
+572 VAGYTTGVS
-581 QSASGVKTLDEGL
+581 QAASGAKTLDEGL
-594 ASLNSQVPALVGGID
+594 ASLNSQVPVLVGGID

-620 GTGELSNGASSLSSG
+620 GTGELSSGASSLSSG

-670 VIKYNEEGIKKLAD
+670 VIKFNEEGIKKLAD

-697 CAVQDY
+697 CAVHDY

>member
-124 TWKTSG
+124 TWKTGG

-212 VTVENGSAVNNGDS
+212 VTVANGRAVNHGDS

-419 DGLNALNA
+419 DGLNTLNA
-427 SLNNT
+427 SLNDA
-432 EAQTKIEELV
+432 EAQAKIQALV
-442 SGSLAFANGL
+442 SGSSEFAS
-452 NDTANG
+452 G
-458 LSTITDV
+458 LSTTADGLSQITAGYGYDEENV
-465 YKYSE
+465 T
-470 GDVANLI
+470 NLI
-477 TDLSTDA
+477 KVLSDYADSLDA
-484 NTIAAA
+484 TG
-490 TNVQDSAAMAERI
+490 DAMAGNI
-503 REMIKTY
+503 RTMIEMIKTY
-510 ETLYSTYETLY
+510 KGLYA
-521 TAVAQA
+521 AVTQA
-527 ASGVSGLKT
+527 ALGVNTLPEK
-536 EYAKIDGG
+536 YAVINGG
-544 IGTTAGSIND
+544 IGTTAGSISS

-572 VAGYTAGVS
+572 VAGYTTGVS
-581 QSASGVKTLDEGL
+581 QAASGAKTLDEGL
-594 ASLNSQVPALVGGID
+594 ASLNSQVPVLVGGID

-620 GTGELSNGASSLSSG
+620 GTGELSSGASSLSSG

-670 VIKYNEEGIKKLAD
+670 VIKFNEEGIKKLAD

>member
-124 TWKTSG
+124 TWKTGG

-419 DGLNALNA
+419 DGLNTLNA

-432 EAQTKIEELV
+432 EAQAKIQALV
-442 SGSLAFANGL
+442 SGSSTFA
-452 NDTANG
+452 TG
-458 LSTITDV
+458 LSDAAGSLSQITEV
-465 YKYSE
+465 YTYDK

-477 TDLSTDA
+477 KVLSDYADSLDATD
-484 NTIAAA
+484 
-490 TNVQDSAAMAERI
+490 AAMAGNI
-503 REMIKTY
+503 RTMIRKY
-510 ETLYSTYETLY
+510 EELYA
-521 TAVAQA
+521 AVTQA
-527 ASGVSGLKT
+527 ALGVNTLPEK
-536 EYAKIDGG
+536 YAVINGG

-554 VSNAV
+554 VSKAV

-572 VAGYTAGVS
+572 VAGYTTGVS
-581 QSASGVKTLDEGL
+581 QAASGAKTLDEGL
-594 ASLNSQVPALVGGID
+594 ASLNSQVPVLVGGID

>member
-115 YVADGEKKV
+115 YVVDGEKKV

-244 DLKND
+244 ELKND

-404 ISNNDTLNGGAAQLS
+404 ISKNDTLNGGAAQLS
-419 DGLNALNA
+419 DGLNTLNA
-427 SLNNT
+427 SLNDA
-432 EAQTKIEELV
+432 EAQAKIQALV
-442 SGSLAFANGL
+442 SGSSTFA
-452 NDTANG
+452 TG
-458 LSTITDV
+458 LSDAAGSLSQITEV
-465 YKYSE
+465 YTYDK

-477 TDLSTDA
+477 KVLSDYADSLDATD
-484 NTIAAA
+484 
-490 TNVQDSAAMAERI
+490 AAMAGNI
-503 REMIKTY
+503 RTMIRKY
-510 ETLYSTYETLY
+510 EELYA
-521 TAVAQA
+521 AVTQA
-527 ASGVSGLKT
+527 ALGVNTLPEK
-536 EYAKIDGG
+536 YAVINGG

-554 VSNAV
+554 VSTAV

-572 VAGYTAGVS
+572 VAGYTTGVS
-581 QSASGVKTLDEGL
+581 QAASGAKTLDEGL
-594 ASLNSQVPALVGGID
+594 ASLNSQVPVLVGGID

-670 VIKYNEEGIKKLAD
+670 VIKFNEEGIKKLAD
-684 LVNKDLEKYYDRL
+684 LVNNDLEKYYDRL

>member
-124 TWKTSG
+124 TWKTGG

-244 DLKND
+244 DLMND
-249 DGEEI
+249 NGEEI

-361 VNDGAIALKNGLSNL
+361 VNDGAIALKNGLSSL
-376 KQGTPALVTGIGAL
+376 QQGTPALVTGIGAL

-419 DGLNALNA
+419 DGLNTLNA
-427 SLNNT
+427 SLNDA
-432 EAQTKIEELV
+432 EAQAKIQALV
-442 SGSLAFANGL
+442 SGSSEFAS
-452 NDTANG
+452 G
-458 LSTITDV
+458 LSTTAEGLSQITAG
-465 YKYSE
+465 YNYSE

-477 TDLSTDA
+477 AGLSSYAGELTASGDQ
-484 NTIAAA
+484 N
-490 TNVQDSAAMAERI
+490 SMAMAGYI
-503 REMIKTY
+503 QTMIGTY
-510 ETLYSTYETLY
+510 QSLYDNVATAALGVNTLN
-521 TAVAQA
+521 
-527 ASGVSGLKT
+527 GK
-536 EYAKIDGG
+536 YAEINGG
-544 IGTTAGSIND
+544 IGTTAGSISS

-572 VAGYTAGVS
+572 VAGYTTGVS
-581 QSASGVKTLDEGL
+581 QSASGAKTLDEGL
-594 ASLNSQVPALVGGID
+594 ASLNSQVPVLVGGID

-670 VIKYNEEGIKKLAD
+670 VIKFNEEGIKKLAD

>member
-419 DGLNALNA
+419 DGLNTLNA

-432 EAQTKIEELV
+432 AAQEQIQALA
-442 SGSLAFANGL
+442 SGSSKFATVL
-452 NDTANG
+452 SQTADG
-458 LSTITDV
+458 LSTITEKCDYEKGEV
-465 YKYSE
+465 
-470 GDVANLI
+470 DNLI
-477 TDLSTDA
+477 ADLSTDA

-490 TNVQDSAAMAERI
+490 TSVQDSTAMAGRI
-503 REMIKTY
+503 QEMIETY
-510 ETLYSTYETLY
+510 KTLYSTYETLY

-527 ASGVSGLKT
+527 ASGVSDLKT

-544 IGTTAGSIND
+544 IGTTAGSISS
-554 VSNAV
+554 VSTAV

-572 VAGYTAGVS
+572 VAGYTTGVS
-581 QSASGVKTLDEGL
+581 QAASGAKTLDEGL
-594 ASLNSQVPALVGGID
+594 ASLNSQVPVLVGGID

-670 VIKYNEEGIKKLAD
+670 VIKFNEEGIKKLAD

>member
-124 TWKTSG
+124 TWKTGG

-427 SLNNT
+427 SLND
-432 EAQTKIEELV
+432 AGIQALV
-442 SGSLAFANGL
+442 SGSSEFA
-452 NDTANG
+452 TG
-458 LSTITDV
+458 LSNAAGSLSQITEG
-465 YKYSE
+465 YNYNNSE
-470 GDVANLI
+470 RDVANLI
-477 TDLSTDA
+477 AGLSSYAGELTASGDQ
-484 NTIAAA
+484 N
-490 TNVQDSAAMAERI
+490 SMAMAGYI
-503 REMIKTY
+503 QTMIGTY
-510 ETLYSTYETLY
+510 KSLYDN
-521 TAVAQA
+521 VATA
-527 ASGVSGLKT
+527 ASGVSALNGK
-536 EYAKIDGG
+536 YAEINGG
-544 IGTTAGSIND
+544 IGTTAGSISS

-581 QSASGVKTLDEGL
+581 QSASGAKTLDEGL
-594 ASLNSQVPALVGGID
+594 ASLNSQVPVLVGGID

-620 GTGELSNGASSLSSG
+620 GTGELSSGASNLSSG

>member
-1 MKNVKRVMTLGCV
+1 MKNVKRVMPLGCV

-124 TWKTSG
+124 TWNTGG

-419 DGLNALNA
+419 DGLNTLNA
-427 SLNNT
+427 SLNDA
-432 EAQTKIEELV
+432 EAQKKIQALV
-442 SGSLAFANGL
+442 EASSDFAS
-452 NDTANG
+452 G
-458 LSTITDV
+458 LSTTANVLFPSTLAGYD
-465 YKYSE
+465 YKSE
-470 GDVANLI
+470 DGNYKQLI
-477 TDLSTDA
+477 ADLSKYAEELD
-484 NTIAAA
+484 NTNH
-490 TNVQDSAAMAERI
+490 TMAGNI
-503 REMIKTY
+503 QTMIETY
-510 ETLYSTYETLY
+510 KGFYD
-521 TAVAQA
+521 AVAQA
-527 ASGVSGLKT
+527 ASVVSDLSRNYG
-536 EYAKIDGG
+536 EIDGG
-544 IGTTAGSIND
+544 IGTTAGSISS
-554 VSNAV
+554 VSKAV

-572 VAGYTAGVS
+572 VAGYTTGVS
-581 QSASGVKTLDEGL
+581 QAASGAKTLDEGL
-594 ASLNSQVPALVGGID
+594 ASLNSQVPVLVGGID

>member
-34 TEEEN
+34 TEEED

-124 TWKTSG
+124 TWKTGG

-427 SLNNT
+427 SLND
-432 EAQTKIEELV
+432 AGIQALV
-442 SGSLAFANGL
+442 NGSSDFAK
-452 NDTANG
+452 G
-458 LSTITDV
+458 LSTTADGLSQITAG
-465 YKYSE
+465 YNYSE

-477 TDLSTDA
+477 KVLSDYADSLDATDG
-484 NTIAAA
+484 
-490 TNVQDSAAMAERI
+490 AMAGNI
-503 REMIKTY
+503 RTMIGTY
-510 ETLYSTYETLY
+510 KSLYDNVATAALGVNTLPEKY
-521 TAVAQA
+521 AV
-527 ASGVSGLKT
+527 
-536 EYAKIDGG
+536 INGG

-581 QSASGVKTLDEGL
+581 QSASGAKTLDEGL
-594 ASLNSQVPALVGGID
+594 ASLNSQVPVLVGGID

>member
-124 TWKTSG
+124 TWKTGG

-232 AMPGL
+232 AMPGI

-419 DGLNALNA
+419 DGLNTLNT
-427 SLNNT
+427 SLNNAA
-432 EAQTKIEELV
+432 AQIQALA
-442 SGSLAFANGL
+442 SGSSTFA
-452 NDTANG
+452 TG
-458 LSTITDV
+458 LSTTAGSLSQITDD

-470 GDVANLI
+470 GDVATLI
-477 TDLSTDA
+477 KVLSDYADSLDA
-484 NTIAAA
+484 AG
-490 TNVQDSAAMAERI
+490 DAMAGNI
-503 REMIKTY
+503 RTMIGKY
-510 ETLYSTYETLY
+510 KELYA
-521 TAVAQA
+521 AVTQA
-527 ASGVSGLKT
+527 ASDVNTLPEK
-536 EYAKIDGG
+536 YAVINGG
-544 IGTTAGSIND
+544 IGTTAGSISS

-572 VAGYTAGVS
+572 VAGYTTGVS
-581 QSASGVKTLDEGL
+581 QAASGAKTLDEGL
-594 ASLNSQVPALVGGID
+594 ASLNSQVPVLVGGID

-620 GTGELSNGASSLSSG
+620 GTGELSSGASSLSSG

-670 VIKYNEEGIKKLAD
+670 VIKFNEEGIKKLAD

>member
-115 YVADGEKKV
+115 YVVDGEKKV

-249 DGEEI
+249 GGEEI

-419 DGLNALNA
+419 DGLNTLNA
-427 SLNNT
+427 SLNDA
-432 EAQTKIEELV
+432 EAQAKIQALV
-442 SGSLAFANGL
+442 SGSSTFA
-452 NDTANG
+452 TG
-458 LSTITDV
+458 LSDAAGSLSQITEV
-465 YKYSE
+465 YTYDK

-477 TDLSTDA
+477 KVLSDYADSLDATD
-484 NTIAAA
+484 
-490 TNVQDSAAMAERI
+490 AAMAGNI
-503 REMIKTY
+503 RTMIRKY
-510 ETLYSTYETLY
+510 EELYA
-521 TAVAQA
+521 AVTQA
-527 ASGVSGLKT
+527 ALGVNTLPEK
-536 EYAKIDGG
+536 YAVINGG

-554 VSNAV
+554 VSTAV

-572 VAGYTAGVS
+572 VAGYTTGVS
-581 QSASGVKTLDEGL
+581 QAASGAKTLDEGL
-594 ASLNSQVPALVGGID
+594 ASLNSQVPVLVGGID

-670 VIKYNEEGIKKLAD
+670 VIKFNEEGIKKLAD